1 MKTVDEKRRV
11 ELDKAIA
18 YFMGWRIDNSFPDKG
33 RIWRKGNAI
42 EVETTFKF
50 SSDWNW
56 IMDVFNAINKL
67 EGYSA
72 SITAGNC
79 SVYNYGELDWEAP
92 HKEYAIDLH
101 EAVYRCLG
109 EFIESYNKK
118 QLNAQQ

>member
-11 ELDKAIA
+11 ELDKAVA

-56 IMDVFNAINKL
+56 IMEVFNAVNKL

-72 SITAGNC
+72 SITAGHC

-92 HKEYAIDLH
+92 HKEPEIDLQ

-109 EFIESYNKK
+109 EFIESYNAK
-118 QLNAQQ
+118 QLSA